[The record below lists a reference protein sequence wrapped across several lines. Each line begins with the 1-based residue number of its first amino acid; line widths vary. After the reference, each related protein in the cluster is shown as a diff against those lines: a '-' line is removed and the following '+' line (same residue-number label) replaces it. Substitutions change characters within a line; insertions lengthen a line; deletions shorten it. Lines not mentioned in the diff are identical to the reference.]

1 MIFIGGMVAGALW
14 GGFNARRRGG
24 SGFDVAQYAVV
35 GGLIGLVLGLAVTV
49 GVDRLI

>member
-14 GGFNARRRGG
+14 GGFSARRRGG
-24 SGFDVAQYAVV
+24 SGFDMAQYATV

-49 GVDRLI
+49 VVDRLI

>member
-1 MIFIGGMVAGALW
+1 MIFIGGMVAGAVW
-14 GGFNARRRGG
+14 GGLSARRRGG
-24 SGFDVAQYAVV
+24 GGFDVAQYAIV